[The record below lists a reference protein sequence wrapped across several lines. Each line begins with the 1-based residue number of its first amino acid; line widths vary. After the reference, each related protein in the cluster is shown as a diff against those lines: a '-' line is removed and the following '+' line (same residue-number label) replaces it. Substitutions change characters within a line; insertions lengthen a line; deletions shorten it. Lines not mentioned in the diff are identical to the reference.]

1 MSFYEDDVKQE
12 ILRKYRKALI
22 KIGIDFSNEEVRY
35 ALEDCDYGFEEAL
48 ISAIS
53 YVVWLKQNNKEI
65 TSVNDILIK
74 ALYNMWKPKY
84 WKEEY
89 LELPMFETEGDKWWK
104 EAAIHWGQEVRNRV
118 VADISMGCGV
128 EIITF
133 TNDTKIT
140 VDSAYARGWK
150 TTLECATD

>member
-1 MSFYEDDVKQE
+1 MYENEVKDE
-12 ILRKYRKALI
+12 ILRKYKKALF
-22 KIGIDFSNEEVRY
+22 KIGVEFLDPEIHY
-35 ALEDCDYGFEEAL
+35 ALEDCNYGFEEAL
-48 ISAIS
+48 MSTIS
-53 YVVWLKQNNKEI
+53 YVVWLHKNNHKV

-74 ALYNMWKPKY
+74 ALYNMWKPNY

-104 EAAIHWGQEVRNRV
+104 EAAIHWGEDVRNRL

-133 TNDTKIT
+133 TNGVKIT
-140 VDSAYARGWK
+140 VDSALARGWK